1 MEQLCLAIASGRSS
15 AYDIEL
21 LFVSCDIGSGDLL
34 NEVCRNGFTPLGLA
48 CKLNR
53 ADLVPLLLHKG
64 AKPNVESIYLKK
76 YPLHYACDHSDGNLD
91 IVRMLLASG
100 AEVQCLCVCVCVC
113 VHVCVS
119 MHVCVCVLERGTLE
133 LELKHFVLQG
143 L

>member
-1 MEQLCLAIASGRSS
+1 MAIASGRSS

-21 LFVSCDIGSGDLL
+21 LFVSCDLGIGDLL

-76 YPLHYACDHSDGNLD
+76 CPLHYACDHSDGNLD

-100 AEVQCLCVCVCVC
+100 AEVGVCVCLTLISLNG
-113 VHVCVS
+113 VHLPEEMPS
-119 MHVCVCVLERGTLE
+119 TLC
-133 LELKHFVLQG
+133 LQ
-143 L
+143 LQ